1 MIRLR
6 DLLTESGLRV
16 NSIRIIDGDNE
27 WSKSKKQLVHM
38 VLDLG
43 RYEELPSNEIP
54 GFYKALR
61 TALPGMQT
69 HRCSEG
75 HAGGFFERV
84 KRGTWLGHIIE
95 HVALELQTLAG
106 HDTGWG
112 RTRSVKGETGVY
124 NVVFNYED
132 ASVGREAARA
142 AVRLVKSLCAGRDVD
157 VDSYVKKLKKI
168 KS

>member
-61 TALPGMQT
+61 TALPGMQS

-157 VDSYVKKLKKI
+157 VDAYVQRLKKI